1 VPAGF
6 LRLPSGKHTSILT
19 YYQTEINKKMKKF
32 IAEIAEFTWVNGFE
46 EQHFTSTRRFFHHH
60 LSKWVNANFFL
71 LNRYIRGTIITCVC

>member
-1 VPAGF
+1 
-6 LRLPSGKHTSILT
+6 
-19 YYQTEINKKMKKF
+19 MKKF